1 MAALVNLFKMFD
13 KIDDI
18 VYEPVKMVCD
28 LCRQPIRNAE
38 AANERKNMETEARL
52 QQQMKEYELELNLK
66 RHQKELD
73 IEANNRRINAEIDDM
88 IARNEL
94 ERQSMV
100 VEAIKKYQEDLGRV
114 SVELSNSIGKMSL
127 EIRERT
133 HALVIEKTKEYV
145 KIQNEIQDRAS
156 DRLEQLEQRFPNG
169 GRSKEIMEN
178 AVEKQLMSLLDI
190 SDKFM
195 IAMKDDIANMTE
207 NINQI
212 TAQAVA
218 NTDKYLSPM
227 MARALS
233 DGPMRKTEIEYTNKK
248 YIE

>member
-13 KIDDI
+13 KLDDI

-38 AANERKNMETEARL
+38 AANERKKMETEARL

-100 VEAIKKYQEDLGRV
+100 VEAIKKYQIT
-114 SVELSNSIGKMSL
+114 SVLNEPVFPIIECTFNMVRSDDSTIHFANIY
-127 EIRERT
+127 IPT
-133 HALVIEKTKEYV
+133 H
-145 KIQNEIQDRAS
+145 
-156 DRLEQLEQRFPNG
+156 
-169 GRSKEIMEN
+169 
-178 AVEKQLMSLLDI
+178 
-190 SDKFM
+190 
-195 IAMKDDIANMTE
+195 
-207 NINQI
+207 
-212 TAQAVA
+212 
-218 NTDKYLSPM
+218 
-227 MARALS
+227 
-233 DGPMRKTEIEYTNKK
+233 
-248 YIE
+248 